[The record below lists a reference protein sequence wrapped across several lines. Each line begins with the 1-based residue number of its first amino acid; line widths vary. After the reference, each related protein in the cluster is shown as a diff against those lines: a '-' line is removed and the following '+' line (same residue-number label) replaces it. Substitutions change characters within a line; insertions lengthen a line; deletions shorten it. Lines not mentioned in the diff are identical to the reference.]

1 MKELEKSRCCT
12 AWVGQL
18 PEKTTKK
25 EVMDLFKEF
34 NPMSCRIIEK
44 TKTNRFAFVYFGDE
58 QVRDRAIAAK
68 CHNSTI
74 RGHPVIVNRSFNAYE
89 GPRLGGKT
97 RYDDEWDITIH
108 Y

>member
-1 MKELEKSRCCT
+1 MRDLEKSRCCT

-25 EVMDLFKEF
+25 DIMDLFKEF
-34 NPMSCRIIEK
+34 NPQSCKIIEK

-68 CHNSTI
+68 SGNSTI
-74 RGHPVIVNRSFNAYE
+74 RGQRVIVNRSFNAYE
-89 GPRLGGKT
+89 GPRLGGKE
-97 RYDDEWDITIH
+97 RYDWEWDIT
-108 Y
+108 YRY